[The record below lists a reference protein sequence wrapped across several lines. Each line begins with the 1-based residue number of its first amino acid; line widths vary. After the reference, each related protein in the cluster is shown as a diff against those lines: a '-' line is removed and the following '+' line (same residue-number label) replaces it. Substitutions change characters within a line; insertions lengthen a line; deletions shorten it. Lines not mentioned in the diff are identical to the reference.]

1 MTAPSTTPFH
11 HDPWLTIHGGDCRD
25 VLATMA
31 DESVHAVVTSPPYW
45 NLRDYGIEGQLGLEP
60 DPADHVAAMVDVFRQ
75 VRRVLRRDGTLWLNL
90 GDSFAG
96 RGRPDRMHTRRTD
109 LAPIPRKRNANGGAW
124 GLKSKDLVGMP
135 WRIALALQADGW
147 WLRRDVIWSKPN
159 PMPESADDRPATSHE
174 YLFMLTRSE
183 RYLYDA
189 WAVREDAVAPEEA
202 RFATG
207 RNGVHAGQEWQG
219 STRVVG
225 ADPTKRNRR
234 SVWTIPTQQ
243 YRGAHF
249 ATFPEAL
256 VEPCVLASTSERGTC
271 SICGAPWRRVIRKPK
286 GRSWSKG
293 DLVTG
298 AAGPRGSGSARK
310 HGWLQTRD
318 LPVEESWRIACDHDA
333 PPVPAIVL
341 DPFGGTGTVAQ
352 VANRRGRRAVL
363 VDLNPEYLR
372 QQLRRANAL
381 PMGL

>member
-1 MTAPSTTPFH
+1 VSVFH

-25 VLATMA
+25 VLATMP

-45 NLRDYGIEGQLGLEP
+45 NLRDYGIAGQLGLEP
-60 DPADHVAAMVDVFRQ
+60 RPEDYITAMVGVFRE
-75 VRRVLRRDGTLWLNL
+75 VWRVLRRDGTLWLNM

-96 RGRPDRMHTRRTD
+96 RGRPERGHSRRTD
-109 LAPIPRKRNANGGAW
+109 LAPIPRKANANGGSW

-135 WRIALALQADGW
+135 WRLALALQADGW
-147 WLRRDVIWSKPN
+147 YLRRDVIWSKPN

-189 WAVREDAVAPEEA
+189 WAVREDAV
-202 RFATG
+202 
-207 RNGVHAGQEWQG
+207 
-219 STRVVG
+219 G
-225 ADPTKRNRR
+225 AAKRNRR

-243 YRGAHF
+243 YLGAHF

-256 VEPCVLASTSERGTC
+256 VEPCILASTSERGTC
-271 SICGAPWRRVIRKPK
+271 SICGAPWRRVVRTSTP
-286 GRSWSKG
+286 GRSWNG
-293 DLVTG
+293 NTGGLQTG
-298 AAGPRGSGSARK
+298 AAGARGSGRQRK
-310 HGWLQTRD
+310 EGWVPD
-318 LPVEESWRIACDHDA
+318 HPVEETWRIACEHDA
-333 PPVPAIVL
+333 PPVPAVVL
-341 DPFGGTGTVAQ
+341 DPFGGTGTVGQ

-363 VDLNPEYLR
+363 VDLNPEYLQ